1 MAGPLDGLMVLDLS
15 RVLAGPSMTQI
26 LADLGAE
33 VIKIERP
40 GSGDDTRHWGPPWLK
55 DRDGNETREAGYYM
69 SANRGKHSVAVDIA
83 KPEGAQIVRDLAVK
97 ADFFVENFKVGGLA
111 RYGLDYESIKAL
123 NPGILYLSITGFGQ
137 TGPDAHLPG
146 YDYLIQ
152 ARSGLMSVTGIED
165 GAPGAGPM
173 RAGVA
178 TSDLQTGLMGAI
190 GLLAALHHRNQTGEG
205 QYIDLALLDV
215 QMAGLANQGFNHL
228 LTGRVPKRTGL
239 WHPALAPY
247 QPVETADDALVLA
260 VGNDTQFKDLCR
272 VLADEA
278 MAADERF
285 ATNPARNA
293 NRAAMIERIEKT
305 TRTMPCA
312 HWVGLCEQNNVPAAP
327 INTIDKAFEDEQV
340 KARGVAL
347 ELEHGTG
354 AKVPGM
360 KTPLNFTATPTTY
373 KKAPPMLG
381 EDTKAVLSHVLGKS
395 DEEIGR
401 LKEGGVL

>member
-1 MAGPLDGLMVLDLS
+1 MAGPLDELMVLDLS

-83 KPEGAQIVRDLAVK
+83 KPEGAQIVRDLAVR

-111 RYGLDYESIKAL
+111 RYGLDYKSIKAL

-190 GLLAALHHRNQTGEG
+190 GLLAALHHRNQTGVG

-340 KARGVAL
+340 KARGVTL

-360 KTPLNFTATPTTY
+360 KTPLNFSATPATY
-373 KKAPPMLG
+373 QKAPPMLG
-381 EDTKAVLSHVLGKS
+381 EDTQAVLSHVLGKS
-395 DEEIGR
+395 DEEIAR

>member
-1 MAGPLDGLMVLDLS
+1 MVLDLS

-26 LADLGAE
+26 LADLGAQ

-40 GSGDDTRHWGPPWLK
+40 GLGDDTRHWGPPWLK
-55 DRDGNETREAGYYM
+55 DADCHDTREAGYYM
-69 SANRGKHSVAVDIA
+69 SANRGKYSVAVDIA
-83 KPEGAQIVRDLAVK
+83 KPEGAQIVRDLAAK

-111 RYGLDYESIKAL
+111 RYGLDYESIKAV

-215 QMAGLANQGFNHL
+215 QMAGLANQGYNHL
-228 LTGRVPKRTGL
+228 LTGRVPQRTGL

-247 QPVETADDALVLA
+247 QPVETADNPMVLA
-260 VGNDTQFKDLCR
+260 VGNDTQFQDLCR
-272 VLADEA
+272 VLGDEG
-278 MAADERF
+278 MAQNKRF

-293 NRAAMIERIEKT
+293 NRAAMIERIESI
-305 TRTMPCA
+305 TRNQSSA

-340 KARGVAL
+340 KARGVAF
-347 ELEHGTG
+347 ELEHKAGVR
-354 AKVPGM
+354 VPGM
-360 KTPLNFTATPTTY
+360 KTPLNFSATPAEY
-373 KKAPPMLG
+373 EKAPPMLG
-381 EDTKAVLSHVLGKS
+381 EDTADVLRRILGKS
-395 DEEIGR
+395 EDELKR
-401 LKEGGVL
+401 LKDSGVL